1 MNESLPGG
9 MMGGY
14 IEENFPFYFVN
25 RRMLNYLGYADDAEF
40 VTDIEG
46 CVSNCMHP
54 EDRDMVERAVME
66 QLAEDVE
73 YVVEYRMKKR
83 MVLTSGFM
91 TWDAE

>member
-1 MNESLPGG
+1 
-9 MMGGY
+9 
-14 IEENFPFYFVN
+14 
-25 RRMLNYLGYADDAEF
+25 
-40 VTDIEG
+40 
-46 CVSNCMHP
+46 
-54 EDRDMVERAVME
+54 MVERAVME